1 MKELPI
7 GFQSILDDLGIDLGS
22 GELLLRALTHASWA
36 HEQGEPA
43 TEDNE
48 RLEFLGDAVVG
59 LAVSEHLYTRFPDLS
74 EGDLA
79 RMRAAVVR
87 EGSLAAAARRLGLGA
102 ALRMGRGAERTG
114 GRQRDSV
121 LADAFEAV
129 MGAVYLTCGWQPAQR
144 VVLAALGQELSDV
157 ARTRAPADA
166 KSALQEL
173 LQAEAGGLPSYRV
186 VLESGPPH
194 EKQFEAEVLYRGKVL
209 GRGSGRSKRAAE
221 QAAAAQALQR
231 LGEGLPRT

>member
-1 MKELPI
+1 MKELPS
-7 GFQSILDDLGIDLGS
+7 GLKRILDELGIDLGM
-22 GELLLRALTHASWA
+22 GELLQRALTHASWA
-36 HEQGEPA
+36 HEQADPA
-43 TEDNE
+43 AADNE

-59 LAVSEHLYTRFPDLS
+59 LAVSEHLFTRFPDLS

-79 RMRAAVVR
+79 RMRAAVVK
-87 EGSLAAAARRLGLGA
+87 EGSLAAAARRLGLGE

-129 MGAVYLTCGWQPAQR
+129 MGGVYLTCGWKAAQR
-144 VVLAALGQELSDV
+144 VVLAALGPELNDV

-173 LQAEAGGLPSYRV
+173 LQAQAGGLPSYRV

-194 EKQFEAEVLYRGKVL
+194 EKRFEAEVLFQGKVL

-221 QAAAAQALQR
+221 QAAAAEALQR
-231 LGEGLPRT
+231 LGEGLARA